1 MVTESMAGRG
11 ANCAVCPGR
20 HSGLCAELPKDL
32 LARVAEASRIV
43 EYPANHRLWDEDVQP
58 GFTAILWRGYLRM
71 PRYSIEGRRQI
82 VSVICPGEIVGE
94 GVDTRPGYGMEAVT
108 AVTVC
113 RFERGEFRRLA
124 DREPE
129 LRRALLRQ
137 HMKRLEVL
145 RWLTWSLGL
154 QTPEERLCA
163 FLARACEMMPYQA
176 LPDGSG
182 ILSLEVPRADVADLL
197 GTTKE
202 TISRLTHR
210 LQQIGLIEI
219 RDPRHFR
226 IFDRELLAKAGGL
239 SPVRPNSIDRP
250 GIAAARRGPVAPQ
263 GAGQM
268 AVRAVLSGPFL
279 SMALPGG
286 NAATSSQITGR

>member
-1 MVTESMAGRG
+1 M
-11 ANCAVCPGR
+11 
-20 HSGLCAELPKDL
+20 PKAL

-43 EYPANHRLWDEDVQP
+43 ECPANHRLWDEDVQP

-71 PRYSIEGRRQI
+71 PRYSLEGRRQI
-82 VSVICPGEIVGE
+82 VSIICPGEIVGE

-108 AVTVC
+108 AVTFC

-163 FLARACEMMPYQA
+163 FLARACETMPYQP

-226 IFDRELLAKAGGL
+226 IFDRERLAKVGGL
-239 SPVRPNSIDRP
+239 SPARPNSSERP
-250 GIAAARRGPVAPQ
+250 GIAAVRRGL
-263 GAGQM
+263 GASEGAAQ
-268 AVRAVLSGPFL
+268 RAARAALSGPSL
-279 SMALPGG
+279 PMSLPGG
-286 NAATSSQITGR
+286 SAAVASS